1 MSKADNP
8 EWEDIEHA
16 LISFRSISSM
26 LCIVLEGQERKT
38 DQYSAIEGVIQL
50 ADFQERKLSNLVCQ
64 TH

>member
-1 MSKADNP
+1 MSKMENS

-16 LISFRSISSM
+16 LLSFRSISSI

-50 ADFQERKLSNLVCQ
+50 ADFQERKLRDLVYQ
-64 TH
+64 TL